1 MPSRSGP
8 EAASGFSGVR
18 RDCACT
24 EMALRRWGATP
35 AGGKGRQSSAKLA
48 SVDFCG
54 CLWRALQNSTLENSG
69 EVGRFSCL
77 GCASGQG
84 PSPRFPRFP
93 NRGASEATGFHLR
106 ELLLPGS
113 LDRWRRTPAR
123 APGMVLGGQNAV
135 PPPFATAFCT
145 SGVSFCNY
153 PAGSDRR
160 VTHHPR
166 HTSGSSM
173 GPSVSERWVRLPT
186 LA

>member
-54 CLWRALQNSTLENSG
+54 CLWRALQNSILENSG

-123 APGMVLGGQNAV
+123 APGMVLGGKTRCHHCLRQR
-135 PPPFATAFCT
+135 FAPLVYRSVTVLRDRI
-145 SGVSFCNY
+145 GVSPTTQGTRPVRRWARPFQ
-153 PAGSDRR
+153 SD
-160 VTHHPR
+160 
-166 HTSGSSM
+166 G
-173 GPSVSERWVRLPT
+173 
-186 LA
+186 